1 MKNKLLFVFLVSMLL
16 MPGCRSSYPVAQQ
29 SGLEDAA
36 FLLFVSQK
44 DYVKQNL
51 TIIVDDTKFDAV
63 AVKATKAKRK
73 GTIYKIVP
81 GTRHLIV
88 QNDKGEVLY
97 DKKVFISKQE
107 TKQIQ
112 LP

>member
-1 MKNKLLFVFLVSMLL
+1 MKNKLLFVFIVTMLL
-16 MPGCRSSYPVAQQ
+16 PGCRSSYPVAQQ

-36 FLLFVSQK
+36 YLLFVSQK

-97 DKKVFISKQE
+97 DKNVFISTQE